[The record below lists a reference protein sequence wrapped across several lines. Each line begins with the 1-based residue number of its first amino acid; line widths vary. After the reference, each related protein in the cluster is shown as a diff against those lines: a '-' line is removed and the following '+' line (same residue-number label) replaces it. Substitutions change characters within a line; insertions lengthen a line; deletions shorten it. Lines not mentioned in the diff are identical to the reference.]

1 MVDNTMF
8 NVQFNN
14 RLKDMKG
21 SSVPFGGV
29 SIVAIGDLFQLQS
42 VMNGYIFK
50 HIDSN
55 EYGILAPNVWQEL
68 FKMFELNQIM
78 RQRESKLFAE
88 MLNRLRE
95 GNHTNK
101 DIM

>member
-1 MVDNTMF
+1 MD
-8 NVQFNN
+8 
-14 RLKDMKG
+14 
-21 SSVPFGGV
+21 
-29 SIVAIGDLFQLQS
+29 
-42 VMNGYIFK
+42 GYIFK
-50 HIDSN
+50 HIKSN

-78 RQRESKLFAE
+78 RQRQSKLFAE

-101 DIM
+101 DII